1 MLLLST
7 MVIAPVSLTAN
18 AAGQHGITINHIFSD
33 GYKAADSYDELYGS
47 YEEGE
52 TPLVSIIAPYGY
64 IIESV
69 YFTTPTGAD
78 FSLFVEDLQYDN
90 PVQGVYHITMP
101 DYDLT
106 MSVIYR
112 CILNSVVVNHIY
124 DGGHSDDADYQIVLS
139 DDQIEG
145 STVNFAADP
154 KAGYKLD
161 TTYVLGYAGTSFATL
176 LDLPINALGGNNY
189 SLTMPNQPITINLV
203 YTTNRHDI
211 TPVALFD
218 GVEGVGEDYYSGPLT
233 ADPGETVVFYG
244 LPADDYS
251 MPEVYVTAGA
261 GMDFVEVVEIEEAAG
276 AYYFIM
282 PDAPVTVHL
291 LYTNAKFSITAG
303 NIFEDGTVDDTVYY
317 TGVDTAC
324 VGQRVMFTIDAPV
337 GYAVKEIY
345 GTYAAGTAFV
355 EVFTIDSLAGAYY
368 FDMPDGDVTIGI
380 VYTATL
386 FDVNFVTYKA
396 DVLDEQWTDADVAA
410 GSNYVFIPVAPEG
423 YAVDEIYAIS
433 GSNSAFAE
441 IVPVNDLGNGAYS
454 FDMPE
459 ADVDV
464 VIVYKSSRFDV
475 NYASFDNNM
484 TLVDEWTDTG
494 VAAGSTHVFIPA
506 VPEGYAIDEVFAM
519 SNVNGTFAEIIPVN
533 VLGSGVFSF
542 EMPEADVDVIVI
554 FKSTRFDVKFAAYD
568 GADLVSEW
576 TETDVAAGEK
586 YIFAVDAPSGYVVDE
601 VIATTGVNDLFI
613 EVLNVSNLAGAY
625 YFDMPEAD
633 VDVTVIYRKIT
644 FGVTV
649 NDIIDGA
656 IVEAEDAA
664 YDAGETVIIVAEA
677 PAGYTSGY
685 VVDTITAVSASD
697 PSVEYNLD
705 NISGNVYAFDMP
717 EDDVVVEITWKANS
731 HSVTITNVDE
741 NGAIIDSTVISDVVS
756 GTTFDYTLQLANE
769 TIRPDYELV
778 EYYAVVEVAPF
789 HEMIDAVLNGTAIS
803 FTMPAG
809 DVDVTA
815 VWHKYTFTVTERYI
829 ENETE
834 VIDALTAVWDVNA
847 GDNWISIATI
857 PDGYKISEV
866 YVTAIDGAFAE
877 FVDFIYLNDTT
888 LYFEVPYGDVF
899 VDYYIEKVV
908 NTVNYYAY
916 VDGELAVVYSEEV
929 AYGEV
934 PSWGAANTAD
944 DLPDGHVF
952 IGWYNGAAEYGFADP
967 LLSDLDLYAAYEF
980 ASCNVTFNSDGGS
993 DVAAQTVIKNGKAV
1007 EPAAPA
1013 KEGFEF
1019 AGWQLNGVAYDF
1031 DTAVTEDIELTATWT
1046 EKTFTVTLPESEDY
1060 EVKTADGS
1068 STTVPYGGS
1077 YSFTVDYADG
1087 IDGDE
1092 AVVTANGEV
1101 LTPDAD
1107 GVYTIDDI
1115 TSDVYISVSVPSS
1128 QDPVFYTVKFNYF
1141 HGNDEVS
1148 VVSRV
1153 EEGGSVTA
1161 PEDTARYTYNFLGWF
1176 DNAEGTGEAVTDFT
1190 NILADAEYF
1199 AVYEQN
1205 PVADYT
1211 FGEYTVT
1218 DSEYGIGFKEV
1229 KIEVLKNNAEYQDR
1243 DVYVIAAAQL
1253 KDGST
1258 ILFYVPVYVEN
1269 GAAKADVSLILNS
1282 NTFEYVD
1289 MYIVYDEVDLS
1300 GSLNWVDIESGI
1312 QVA

>member
-7 MVIAPVSLTAN
+7 LVIAPVSLTAN
-18 AAGQHGITINHIFSD
+18 AAGQHGITINHIFND
-33 GYKAADSYDELYGS
+33 GYNAANSYDELYGS
-47 YEEGE
+47 YEEGD
-52 TPLVSIIAPYGY
+52 TPLVTVIAPYGY

-78 FSLFVEDLQYDN
+78 FSLYVDDLQYDN

-124 DGGHSDDADYQIVLS
+124 DGGHSDDADYQIVLA
-139 DDQIEG
+139 DEQIEG

-154 KAGYKLD
+154 KPGYRLD
-161 TTYVLGYAGTSFATL
+161 TTYVLGYAGTSFANL
-176 LDLPINALGGNNY
+176 LDLPITPIGGNNY
-189 SLTMPNQPITINLV
+189 SLTMPDQPITINLI
-203 YTTNRHDI
+203 YTTNRHEI
-211 TPVALFD
+211 TPLALFD
-218 GVEGVGEDYYSGPLT
+218 GVAGVGTDYYSGPLT

-244 LPADDYS
+244 LPVDDYS
-251 MPEVYVTAGA
+251 EPEVYVTAGA
-261 GMDFVEVVEIEEAAG
+261 GMDFVEVVELEEAAG
-276 AYYFIM
+276 AYYFVM
-282 PDAPVTVHL
+282 PDANVTVHL
-291 LYTNAKFSITAG
+291 LYSNVRYSITAG
-303 NIFEDGTVDDTVYY
+303 NIFEDGTVDDTAYY
-317 TGVDTAC
+317 DGVDAAC
-324 VGQRVMFTIDAPV
+324 VGQRVMFTINAPD

-355 EVFTIDSLAGAYY
+355 EVFTIDSLAGVYY

-386 FDVNFVTYKA
+386 FDVNFVTYKG
-396 DVLDEQWTDADVAA
+396 DTVDEQWTVADVAA
-410 GSNYVFIPVAPEG
+410 GSNYVFVPDVPEG
-423 YAVDEIYAIS
+423 YAVDEIYAMS
-433 GSNSAFAE
+433 GANSAFAE
-441 IVPVNDLGNGAYS
+441 IIPVNDLGNGTYS
-454 FDMPE
+454 IDMPE

-464 VIVYKSSRFDV
+464 IIVYKSALFDV
-475 NYASFDNNM
+475 NFVSYDDNM
-484 TLVDEWTDTG
+484 DIIDEWTDAD
-494 VAAGSTHVFIPA
+494 VAAGSTHLIIPVA
-506 VPEGYAIDEVFAM
+506 PDGYAIDDVYAM
-519 SNVNGTFAEIIPVN
+519 TNVNGTFVEIIPVSN
-533 VLGSGVFSF
+533 LGSGVYSI
-542 EMPEADVDVIVI
+542 EMSEADVDVVII
-554 FKSTRFDVKFAAYD
+554 FKSTRFDVNFVSYD
-568 GADLVSEW
+568 GTDLLDEW
-576 TETDVAAGEK
+576 TETDVPAGEK
-586 YIFAVDAPSGYVVDE
+586 YIFAVDAPDGYAVDE
-601 VIATTGVNDLFI
+601 VIATTGVNGLFI
-613 EVLNVSNLAGAY
+613 EVLNVNNLAGAF

-633 VDVTVIYRKIT
+633 VDVTVIFRKIT
-644 FGVTV
+644 FAVTV
-649 NDIIDGA
+649 NNVIDGA
-656 IVEAEDAA
+656 VVETLDSTM
-664 YDAGETVIIVAEA
+664 DAGETAIVVAEA
-677 PAGYTSGY
+677 PAAYANGY
-685 VVDTITAVSASD
+685 VVDTITAVSAND
-697 PSVEYNLD
+697 PSVEYDIENL
-705 NISGNVYAFDMP
+705 SGNVYVFAMP
-717 EDDVVVEITWKANS
+717 EDDVVVTVTWKANT
-731 HSVTITNVDE
+731 HSVIITNVDE
-741 NGAIIDSTVISDVVS
+741 NGAVIDSTVISDVVN
-756 GTTFDYTLQLANE
+756 GTVFDYTLQLANE
-769 TIRPDYELV
+769 LIRPDYELV
-778 EYYAVVEVAPF
+778 EFYAVVEVAPF
-789 HEMIDAVLNGTAIS
+789 HEMIDAALNGSTIS

-834 VIDALTAVWDVNA
+834 VIDSLTAVWDVNA

-857 PDGYKISEV
+857 PEGYEISEV
-866 YVTAIDGAFAE
+866 YVTALDGAFAE
-877 FVDFIYLNDTT
+877 FVDFIYLNETT
-888 LYFEVPYGDVF
+888 LYFEIPYGDVY

-916 VDGELAVVYSEEV
+916 VDGELALVNSEEV
-929 AYGEV
+929 VYGET
-934 PSWGAANTAD
+934 PAWGVDNAAD
-944 DLPDGHVF
+944 DLADGHVF
-952 IGWYNGAAEYGFADP
+952 IGWYFGAAEYDFTEPVTGDI
-967 LLSDLDLYAAYEF
+967 DLYAAYEF
-980 ASCNVTFNSDGGS
+980 ISYNVTFNSDGGS
-993 DVAAQTVIKNGKAV
+993 EVPAQSVIKNGKAV
-1007 EPAAPA
+1007 EPVAPA
-1013 KEGFEF
+1013 KEGYDF

-1031 DTAVTEDIELTATWT
+1031 DTAVTGDIELLATWT

-1060 EVKTADGS
+1060 EVKTAEGS
-1068 STTVPYGGS
+1068 DTTVPYGGS

-1087 IDGDE
+1087 VDGE
-1092 AVVTANGEV
+1092 NAVVTANGEV
-1101 LTPDAD
+1101 LTPDND

-1115 TSDVYISVSVPSS
+1115 KSDVYINVSVPSS

-1141 HGNDEVS
+1141 HGNDAVS

-1161 PEDTARYTYNFLGWF
+1161 PEDTARYTYTFIGWF
-1176 DNAEGTGEAVTDFT
+1176 DNAEGEGEAVTDFT

-1269 GAAKADVSLILNS
+1269 GEAKADVSLILNS

-1300 GSLNWVDIESGI
+1300 GSLNWIDIESGI